1 MAKTAY
7 VAVKDLSLDLG
18 NFRTVAQKNELD
30 AIKAMISIRP
40 EYFWALMESLIDDG
54 YLPTENILVI
64 EDLAGKKEVKEGNRR
79 IASLKILL
87 GLVDPGVFD
96 LPTQLVERIASLPA
110 IWAQENS
117 TVPCTLYK
125 PADADLVDKIVARTH
140 GKGTKAGR
148 DEWGAV
154 ARARHNRDKNG
165 YPEVI
170 LDLLEKYLEHGT
182 NLTQEQRA
190 KWAGSYSLSV
200 LDEAIIKVAPRF
212 GAATGPDLARSYPK
226 IPHRKCLDE
235 IIHAIGME
243 ELTFT
248 AIRSSPDL
256 ALRFGVP
263 PAAVNQNTSAYS
275 GSNSPGTGNGT
286 NANGSS
292 SAGAANTTSGTRGG
306 SGGSSGSSGAT
317 TSSASSNT
325 SSSASAQTSS
335 GGAANTSTGT
345 KTAATATHDERT
357 VRRSLRSLTLFGQN
371 RAKLVTLRQE
381 ALKLKIKDNP
391 IAFCFLLRSMFEISA
406 KAYCDD
412 HAATP
417 GGPTAKK
424 ADGSDRSLADILK
437 DIISHLTQN
446 KANTA
451 MVRLLHGPGTEIMRH
466 EGILSITSMNQLVH
480 SPTFTIQVGDIP
492 TLFANI
498 FPLLD
503 QMNK

>member
-7 VAVKDLSLDLG
+7 VAVEDLSLDLG
-18 NFRTVAQKNELD
+18 NFRTVAQKNEMD

-40 EYFWALMESLIDDG
+40 EYFWGLMESLIGDG

-64 EDLAGKKEVKEGNRR
+64 EGPNGKRDVKEGNRR

-87 GLVDPGVFD
+87 GLVDSSVFD
-96 LPTQLVERIASLPA
+96 LPIPLAERIASLPA

-125 PADADLVDKIVARTH
+125 PADVDLVDKIVARTH

-165 YPEVI
+165 AAEVV

-200 LDEAIIKVAPRF
+200 LEEAIIKVASRF
-212 GAATGPDLARSYPK
+212 GTATGPELARSYPK
-226 IPHRKCLDE
+226 IQHRKCLDE

-243 ELTFT
+243 ALTFT
-248 AIRSSPDL
+248 AIRTSPDL

-263 PAAVNQNTSAYS
+263 PMAVNQNNNAYS
-275 GSNSPGTGNGT
+275 GSNSSETGGG
-286 NANGSS
+286 GSTGSGNTS
-292 SAGAANTTSGTRGG
+292 SATKGS
-306 SGGSSGSSGAT
+306 SGGSSTSGGQVS
-317 TSSASSNT
+317 SSASSNT
-325 SSSASAQTSS
+325 SSSTSAQLPSS
-335 GGAANTSTGT
+335 DANTGTGT

-412 HAATP
+412 HAASQGAP
-417 GGPTAKK
+417 VAKK
-424 ADGSDRSLADILK
+424 ADGSDRNLADILK

-503 QMNK
+503 HMNK